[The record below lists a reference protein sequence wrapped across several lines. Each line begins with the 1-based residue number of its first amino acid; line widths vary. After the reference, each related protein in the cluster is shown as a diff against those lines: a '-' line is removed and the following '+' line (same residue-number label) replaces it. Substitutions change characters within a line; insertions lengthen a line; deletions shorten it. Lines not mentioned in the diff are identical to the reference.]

1 MLRRFRIALSIA
13 AVAALSQATW
23 AQQVV
28 EEGKG
33 NALPVAAPRIPG
45 GVHLPD
51 FALSAIPAVSGAMLR
66 EMRVEPAADAAPDLL
81 SELQYNLERIE
92 LDPVQDYSADLFL
105 GQASDVKWD
114 VAGAFAITTAVGL
127 SAWGWEI
134 SDFRFKSEG
143 WFGKDTK
150 YLGMDKLGH
159 AYTGYILSDYFT
171 QRIAHEAAGRDGAAM
186 TGALLGMGVQTYV
199 EVLDGFSGGHGFS
212 YEDLIMDGVGA
223 GFSYLRSTIPA
234 LAETVDFRMEYLPS
248 GYGDGFAPVTDYS
261 GQKYLLALKLSGFE
275 EFQETPLRFVEL
287 QVGYYARGISDEER
301 ARGDTLRREPY
312 VAVGFNLGELLH
324 AADAGDSLPG
334 LAAMRA
340 TEYLQVP
347 YAYVPTSRN

>member
-1 MLRRFRIALSIA
+1 MALSH
-13 AVAALSQATW
+13 AVCAQDVVERGKGDSQAPT
-23 AQQVV
+23 
-28 EEGKG
+28 
-33 NALPVAAPRIPG
+33 AARLPG

-51 FALSAIPAVSGAMLR
+51 FALSAIPAISSAVLR
-66 EMRVEPAADAAPDLL
+66 EMHVEPAADVNMAPDLL

-92 LDPVQDYSADLFL
+92 LDPVQDYSADVFL
-105 GQASDVKWD
+105 DQAADVRWD

-134 SDFRFKSEG
+134 SDFRFQSEG

-171 QRIAHEAAGRDGAAM
+171 QRIAHEAADRDGAAM
-186 TGALLGMGVQTYV
+186 TGALLGLGVQTYV

-212 YEDLIMDGVGA
+212 YEDLVMDGVGA
-223 GFSYLRSTIPA
+223 GFSYLRSTIPG

-248 GYGDGFAPVTDYS
+248 GFGNGFAPVTDYS

-301 ARGDTLRREPY
+301 ARGDSLRREPY
-312 VAVGFNLGELLH
+312 VAVGFNL
-324 AADAGDSLPG
+324 
-334 LAAMRA
+334 
-340 TEYLQVP
+340 
-347 YAYVPTSRN
+347 